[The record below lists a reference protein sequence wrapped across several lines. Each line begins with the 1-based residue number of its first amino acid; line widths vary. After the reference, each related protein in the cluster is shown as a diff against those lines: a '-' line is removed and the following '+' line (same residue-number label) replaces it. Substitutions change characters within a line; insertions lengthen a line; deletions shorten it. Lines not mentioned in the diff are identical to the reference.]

1 VLLQLATNPPASIAA
16 LADVPGVGAA
26 LAARL
31 GGAILHALETL
42 LPEQTNSAEGSLPI
56 NVSLQN
62 WRAGVA
68 REMGIPAYLVLTD
81 AIVRAIAEAPPRTRD
96 DLARVRG
103 IGPRLLSKFGDDL
116 LTLVNGSQPR

>member
-1 VLLQLATNPPASIAA
+1 VLLQLATNPPRTAAA

-31 GGAILHALETL
+31 GGAILGALEAL
-42 LPEQTNSAEGSLPI
+42 SEQTTSTEQGSLPTS
-56 NVSLQN
+56 VSLRN

-68 REMGIPAYLVLTD
+68 HQMGIPAYLVLTD
-81 AIVRAIAEAPPRTRD
+81 AMVRAVAEASPRTRE

-103 IGPRLLSKFGDDL
+103 IGPRLLGKFGDDL
-116 LTLVNGSQPR
+116 LALVNGSHPR